1 MAKPE
6 TINYKPF
13 NLTNMNTQKVNI
25 GKILPVLIGFFV
37 MGFVDLVGIAT
48 NYVKADFELSDT
60 MANLLPS
67 MVFFWFLVFSVPTGL
82 LMNKIGRKNTVLLSL
97 IVTLPAL
104 LIPMLSYSFASM
116 LISFTLLGIGNTM
129 LQVSLNPLLANI
141 VDEKRMASTLTF
153 GQFVKAI
160 SSFVAPVFAA
170 WAVVR
175 FLDWRMI
182 MFPVFLVICFFVLA
196 WLFFTKIEEN
206 RSSTKVASFADCFS
220 LLGDRTILLLFLG
233 IMAHVGL
240 DVGINTTA
248 PKLLMERL
256 NIGLADAGYATSFY
270 FIFRTAGCLLGS
282 GLLAK
287 FSAKKVFIVSVSM
300 ILIGILCLF
309 IPNKTILY
317 TGLALFGLGNSN
329 IFSVIFS
336 QALLEQPS
344 SHNQVSGLMI
354 MGIFGGAVIPL
365 IMGVSSDF
373 IGGQSGAL
381 IVLLFCVAYL
391 LAFVSNRIKTHSSI

>member
-1 MAKPE
+1 
-6 TINYKPF
+6 
-13 NLTNMNTQKVNI
+13 MNVQKVKI
-25 GKILPVLIGFFV
+25 SKILPVLIGFFV

-48 NYVKADFELSDT
+48 NYVKADFQLSDT

-67 MVFFWFLVFSVPTGL
+67 MVFLWFLVFSVPTGL

-104 LIPMLSYSFASM
+104 LIPIFSYSFTSM

-129 LQVSLNPLLANI
+129 MQVSLNPLLANI
-141 VDEKRMASTLTF
+141 VDEKRIASTLTF
-153 GQFVKAI
+153 GQFIKAI
-160 SSFVAPVFAA
+160 ASFAAPIFAA
-170 WAVVR
+170 WAVIR

-182 MFPVFLVICFFVLA
+182 MFPIFLTVCFLVFA
-196 WLFFTKIEEN
+196 WLFFTKIEEKN
-206 RSSTKVASFADCFS
+206 IETKVASFSECFS
-220 LLGDRTILLLFLG
+220 LLGDKTIFLLFLG

-248 PKLLMERL
+248 PKILMERL
-256 NIGLADAGYATSFY
+256 NISLADAGYATSFY

-300 ILIGILCLF
+300 IFIGILCLF
-309 IPNKTILY
+309 VSDRTVIY
-317 TGLALFGLGNSN
+317 TGIALFGLGNSN

-336 QALLEQPS
+336 QALIQKPTS
-344 SHNQVSGLMI
+344 NNQVSGLMI
-354 MGIFGGAVIPL
+354 MGIFGGAVFPL

-373 IGGQSGAL
+373 VGGQSGAL

-391 LAFVSNRIKTHSSI
+391 LTFVSTKIKTYTSGE

>member
-1 MAKPE
+1 
-6 TINYKPF
+6 
-13 NLTNMNTQKVNI
+13 MNTQKVKI
-25 GKILPVLIGFFV
+25 SKILPVLIGFFV

-48 NYVKADFELSDT
+48 NYVKADFRLSDT

-67 MVFFWFLVFSVPTGL
+67 MVFFWFLIFAVPTGL
-82 LMNKIGRKNTVLLSL
+82 LMNRIGRKNTVLLSL
-97 IVTLPAL
+97 ILTIPAL
-104 LIPMLSYSFASM
+104 LIPMFSYSFTTM
-116 LISFTLLGIGNTM
+116 LISFTLLGIGNTI

-160 SSFVAPVFAA
+160 ASFVAPIFAA

-175 FLDWRMI
+175 FSDWRMI
-182 MFPVFLVICFFVLA
+182 MFPVFLIICLSVLA
-196 WLFFTKIEEN
+196 WLYFTKIEEKN
-206 RSSTKVASFADCFS
+206 VQTKVASFSECFS
-220 LLGDRTILLLFLG
+220 LLGDSTIFLLFLG

-256 NIGLADAGYATSFY
+256 HIGLADAGYATSFY
-270 FIFRTAGCLLGS
+270 FIFRTAGCLMGS

-287 FSAKKVFIVSVSM
+287 FSSKKVFIVSASM
-300 ILIGILCLF
+300 ILVGILCLF
-309 IPNKTILY
+309 IPNKTIMY
-317 TGLALFGLGNSN
+317 TGFALFGLGNSN

-336 QALLEQPS
+336 QALLQKPT

-354 MGIFGGAVIPL
+354 MGIFGGAVFPL
-365 IMGVSSDF
+365 IMGVMSDF
-373 IGGQSGAL
+373 VGGQSGAL
-381 IVLLFCVAYL
+381 FVLLFCVAYL
-391 LAFVSNRIKTHSSI
+391 LVFVATKIKTYTSS

>member
-1 MAKPE
+1 
-6 TINYKPF
+6 
-13 NLTNMNTQKVNI
+13 MNTQKVNI
-25 GKILPVLIGFFV
+25 SKILPVLIGFFV

-48 NYVKADFELSDT
+48 NYVKSDFNLSDT

-67 MVFFWFLVFSVPTGL
+67 MVFFWFLIFAVPTGL

-97 IVTLPAL
+97 IITLPAL
-104 LIPMLSYSFASM
+104 LIPIFTYSFASM
-116 LISFTLLGIGNTM
+116 LISFTLLGIGNTIM
-129 LQVSLNPLLANI
+129 QVSLNPLLANI

-153 GQFVKAI
+153 GQFIKAI
-160 SSFVAPVFAA
+160 ASFVAPIFAA

-175 FLDWRMI
+175 FSDWRMF
-182 MFPVFLVICFFVLA
+182 MFPIFFAVCLCVLA
-196 WLFFTKIEEN
+196 WLFFTKIEEKN
-206 RSSTKVASFADCFS
+206 VETRVASFTECFS
-220 LLGDRTILLLFLG
+220 LLGDSTILLLFLG

-256 NIGLADAGYATSFY
+256 HIGLADAGYATSFY
-270 FIFRTAGCLLGS
+270 FIFRTAGCLMGS

-287 FSAKKVFIVSVSM
+287 FSSKKVFIVSASM

-309 IPNKTILY
+309 VPNKTIMY
-317 TGLALFGLGNSN
+317 TGIALFGLGNSN

-336 QALLEQPS
+336 QALLQKPS

-354 MGIFGGAVIPL
+354 MGIFGGAVFPL
-365 IMGVSSDF
+365 IMGVMSDF
-373 IGGQSGAL
+373 VGGQSGAL
-381 IVLLFCVAYL
+381 FVLLFCVAYL
-391 LAFVSNRIKTHSSI
+391 LAFVATKIKAYTSAA

>member
-1 MAKPE
+1 
-6 TINYKPF
+6 
-13 NLTNMNTQKVNI
+13 MNTQKVNI
-25 GKILPVLIGFFV
+25 SKILPVLIGFFV

-48 NYVKADFELSDT
+48 NYVKADFQLSDT

-82 LMNKIGRKNTVLLSL
+82 LMNRIGRKNTVLLSL

-104 LIPMLSYSFASM
+104 LIPLLSYSFASM
-116 LISFTLLGIGNTM
+116 LISFTLLGIGNTIM
-129 LQVSLNPLLANI
+129 QVSLNPLLANI

-160 SSFVAPVFAA
+160 ASFVAPVFAA
-170 WAVVR
+170 WAVIR

-182 MFPVFLVICFFVLA
+182 MFPIFLTVCTLVIA
-196 WLFFTKIEEN
+196 WLFFTKIEEKHIET
-206 RSSTKVASFADCFS
+206 RVATYSDCFS
-220 LLGDRTILLLFLG
+220 LLGDKTILLLFLG

-256 NIGLADAGYATSFY
+256 NIDLADAGYATSFY

-287 FSAKKVFIVSVSM
+287 FSAKKIFLLSVIM
-300 ILIGILCLF
+300 ILVGILCLF
-309 IPNKTILY
+309 IPNKTIMY
-317 TGLALFGLGNSN
+317 SGIALFGLGNSN

-336 QALLEQPS
+336 QALIQKPS
-344 SHNQVSGLMI
+344 FNNEVSGLMI
-354 MGIFGGAVIPL
+354 MGVFGGAVFPL
-365 IMGVSSDF
+365 IMGVSSDLV
-373 IGGQSGAL
+373 GGQSGAL
-381 IVLLFCVAYL
+381 FVLLFCIIYL
-391 LAFVSNRIKTHSSI
+391 LALVSPRIKTYTSAA

>member
-1 MAKPE
+1 
-6 TINYKPF
+6 
-13 NLTNMNTQKVNI
+13 MNTQQVKI
-25 GKILPVLIGFFV
+25 IKILPVLIGFFV

-48 NYVKADFELSDT
+48 NYVKADFHLSDT

-67 MVFFWFLVFSVPTGL
+67 MVFFWFLVCSVPTGL
-82 LMNKIGRKNTVLLSL
+82 LMNRIGRKNTVLLSL
-97 IVTLPAL
+97 IITLPAL
-104 LIPMLSYSFASM
+104 LIPILSYSFTSM

-129 LQVSLNPLLANI
+129 MQVSLNPLLANI

-160 SSFVAPVFAA
+160 ASFVAPVFAA

-182 MFPVFLVICFFVLA
+182 MFPIFLIVCFFVLV
-196 WLFFTKIEEN
+196 WLFFTKIEEKN
-206 RSSTKVASFADCFS
+206 VETKVASFTDCFS
-220 LLGDRTILLLFLG
+220 LLGDKTILLLFLG

-256 NIGLADAGYATSFY
+256 HIDLADAGYATSFY

-317 TGLALFGLGNSN
+317 FGFALFGLGNSN
-329 IFSVIFS
+329 IFPIIFS
-336 QALLEQPS
+336 QALLQKPS

-381 IVLLFCVAYL
+381 FVLLFCVVYL
-391 LAFVSNRIKTHSSI
+391 LTFVSTKIKTFTSV